1 MLPLLLSSWGCVWGR
16 TGATPI
22 KLIIRRVYANA
33 ANCAGAI
40 KLSVWAAKCWPT
52 FAFIAFGNDSCSRRR
67 EGRWREREGREG
79 EGEREREAGNS
90 LWTALVA
97 IDFIRILW
105 INYLCSCHCSAFLYH
120 SQLKH
125 SCTSYCCC
133 CCCNKSIYE
142 QLQRG
147 TSIWHAATAI
157 ETCRAATWQQSQSQL
172 GLAEREILLKWTRR
186 AKLLDLFPTDL

>member
-1 MLPLLLSSWGCVWGR
+1 MLPLLLSSFGCVWGR

-52 FAFIAFGNDSCSRRR
+52 FTFIAFGNDSCSRRK
-67 EGRWREREGREG
+67 EGRWREREGD
-79 EGEREREAGNS
+79 GEREAE
-90 LWTALVA
+90 TALVA

-105 INYLCSCHCSAFLYH
+105 INCLCACHCSDFLYH
-120 SQLKH
+120 SQLKY
-125 SCTSYCCC
+125 SCTSCCC
-133 CCCNKSIYE
+133 CCCCWCNKSIYE

-172 GLAEREILLKWTRR
+172 GLAEREILLKRTRR